1 MTEILNERGRARA
14 GGPERAAQ
22 ACLQPNAIGE
32 NAGESARGPQV
43 LRAHSVRT
51 GERGRARADGASL
64 LAAERDWRER
74 RMCDDTFAVA
84 VDLTHLKTK
93 HARASHKFDGR
104 TRCAPENAG
113 EPERTAQAC
122 LQPNAIG
129 ENAGEP
135 LRTSHEFDG
144 RTRCARENEW

>member
-14 GGPERAAQ
+14 GEPERASHEFDGRTQCA
-22 ACLQPNAIGE
+22 PE
-32 NAGESARGPQV
+32 NE
-43 LRAHSVRT
+43 
-51 GERGRARADGASL
+51 
-64 LAAERDWRER
+64 WRER
-74 RMCDDTFAVA
+74 RMCDDTFADA

-129 ENAGEP
+129 ENAGCAM
-135 LRTSHEFDG
+135 
-144 RTRCARENEW
+144 TRLLSQLI

>member
-43 LRAHSVRT
+43 LWAHSVRT
-51 GERGRARADGASL
+51 GERGRARAGGASL

-93 HARASHKFDGR
+93 HARMRTRASQSGRRKLACSRTRLARTQARTRASHKFDGR
-104 TRCAPENAG
+104 TRCAPEN
-113 EPERTAQAC
+113 
-122 LQPNAIG
+122 
-129 ENAGEP
+129 
-135 LRTSHEFDG
+135 
-144 RTRCARENEW
+144 EW